1 MKWKEQMLH
10 LRAYQPGK
18 SIEDVKMQYNLDKI
32 IKLASNENPYGYS
45 PNVDHVLTNL
55 DLSYSFYPDGNASTL
70 RAVTASHLH
79 VDENQLIFTNGTDE
93 LVQIISRA
101 ILAPG
106 KNTVMASPT
115 FPQYKHAAMMEGAEI
130 REVALTNG
138 FHDLENMLSAID
150 DSTAIVW
157 ICNPNNPTGSYI
169 PEMEIRHFVER
180 VPSDVLVV
188 LDEAYFDYVTESY
201 NSLSFIQEFP
211 NLIIMR
217 TFSKIYGL
225 ASFRVG
231 YGIASPTTIQTLEP
245 IRLPFNTNVLGQIAA
260 TAALSDQEFVARCRV
275 RNTVELEKYYTFCDE
290 NNLSYFPSQG
300 NFILINFGRD
310 ADEVAECLLAKGL
323 IVRSGKSLGFPTSVR
338 ISVGKEEQNEQ
349 VRSALKEIM
358 TEKIAK

>member
-18 SIEDVKMQYNLDKI
+18 SIEDVKKLYGLKEI
-32 IKLASNENPYGYS
+32 IKLASNENSYGYS
-45 PNVDHVLTNL
+45 PYVDDALNNL
-55 DLSYSFYPDGNASTL
+55 DVSYTIYPDGNASTL
-70 RAVTASHLH
+70 RTATASLLHL
-79 VDENQLIFTNGTDE
+79 DEKQLIFSNGTDE

-101 ILAPG
+101 MLEPG
-106 KNTVMASPT
+106 RNTVMASPT
-115 FPQYKHAAMMEGAEI
+115 FPQYKHAAIMEGAET

-138 FHDLENMLSAID
+138 FHDLDNMLKAMD
-150 DSTAIVW
+150 VNTAIVW
-157 ICNPNNPTGSYI
+157 ICNPNNPTGCYI
-169 PEMEIRHFVER
+169 PEMEIRHFLER

-188 LDEAYFDYVTESY
+188 LDEAYFDYVTQSY
-201 NSLSFIQEFP
+201 DSLSFIQEFP

-231 YGIASPTTIQTLEP
+231 YGISSPAIIQTLEP

-275 RNTVELEKYYTFCDE
+275 RNTVELEKYYAFCDE

-310 ADEVAECLLAKGL
+310 ADEVAEWLLAKGL

-338 ISVGKEEQNEQ
+338 ITIGREDQNEQ
-349 VRSALKEIM
+349 VRSALKELM
-358 TEKIAK
+358 TEEIAK